1 MIIPPTKWSD
11 KMTMPSSLCPNRMQI
26 HSIHQ
31 ETSDVWTINLINHDF
46 YTYSPGQYALVS
58 IKNSDEIMRA
68 YTISSTPGQSRFI
81 TITVRRLDHGVGSCW
96 LTNSVKPGDYLWLS
110 DAQGEFTCAEINS
123 NQYLMLAAGCG
134 VTPMMSMVRW
144 LMANRPQADVKV
156 LFNVCD
162 QQQVI
167 FADEWQKLV
176 NLYSPRLQLCT
187 MAEHPDH
194 GGIAEGRL
202 TQEKLF
208 ALVPD
213 IRSRV
218 VMTCGPTPYMKNAQQ
233 FAKNLGVPA
242 EHFFMER
249 FSLDPEPIE
258 SEDTLSLKIRHRLMN
273 FKVPVGTSLLSAL
286 EQNKQPVIAACR
298 AGVCGSCK
306 TRVLSGNYI
315 TSSTMTLTA
324 EEIANGYVLAC
335 SCQLQGDTEI
345 A

>member
-1 MIIPPTKWSD
+1 
-11 KMTMPSSLCPNRMQI
+11 MTMPSSLCPNRMQI

-81 TITVRRLDHGVGSCW
+81 TITVRRLEQGTGSCW
-96 LTNSVKPGDYLWLS
+96 LTGAVKPGDYLWLS
-110 DAQGEFTCAEINS
+110 DAQGEFTCAELNS

-134 VTPMMSMVRW
+134 VTPIMSMVRW

-156 LFNVCD
+156 LFNVRD
-162 QQQVI
+162 SQQVI
-167 FADEWQKLV
+167 FADEWDQLIER
-176 NLYSPRLQLCT
+176 YSSRLQLCI
-187 MAEHPDH
+187 MAETPDN
-194 GGIAEGRL
+194 GGVAEGRL
-202 TQEKLF
+202 TLEKLS

-213 IRSRV
+213 ISARV

-233 FAKNLGVPA
+233 FAKSLGVPA
-242 EHFFMER
+242 DHFFMER
-249 FSLDPEPIE
+249 FSLEPELVE
-258 SEDTLSLKIRHRLMN
+258 SEDVVTLKIRHRLVD

-306 TRVLSGNYI
+306 TKVLSGNYT
-315 TSSTMTLTA
+315 TSSTMTLTE
-324 EEIANGYVLAC
+324 EEIAAGYVLAC